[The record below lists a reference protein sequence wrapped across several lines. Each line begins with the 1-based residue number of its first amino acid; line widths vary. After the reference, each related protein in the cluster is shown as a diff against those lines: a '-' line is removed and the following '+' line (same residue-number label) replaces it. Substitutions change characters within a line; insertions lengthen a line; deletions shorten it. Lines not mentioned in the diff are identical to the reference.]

1 MMFLSPIIKKSHKLR
16 VLPMNKSDRERYLEA
31 LINPQTVTDWEM
43 AAWDKRSP
51 YNQVFTEM
59 LIEGVAFIEILE
71 TLIMRRDI
79 LFAKETSRHEQSV
92 KDMHEE
98 EAMRLLHAQMFN
110 VRPPTPRPA
119 PTGKDFVLEASMAT
133 LEKRLNI
140 LREEIPGL
148 ELEIKTYKNE
158 LNEIDSSWNKRQDV
172 AAIKYIE
179 KLDDK
184 LAEIGIH
191 LPKALDDND
200 KMALQA
206 AYKGASP
213 AKILAVN
220 PGLATNPDLNVEGIQ
235 KSGDV
240 FRQLRVC
247 VKVNELI
254 NRLKDAPEDA
264 CVSPKAIKEL
274 AKLPIDLHT
283 AEDVADIEKILDP
296 ARALAVAQSRLS
308 FIHGEEKLFNQCQD
322 GLYAKP
328 AASEVS
334 VEEPKSNPPRPS

>member
-1 MMFLSPIIKKSHKLR
+1 
-16 VLPMNKSDRERYLEA
+16 MNKSDRERYLEA

-51 YNQVFTEM
+51 YNQVYTEM
-59 LIEGVAFIEILE
+59 LIEGAALNEILE
-71 TLIMRRDI
+71 TLILRRDI
-79 LFAKETSRHEQSV
+79 LFAQETSRHEQSV

-98 EAMRLLHAQMFN
+98 EAVRLLHAQMFN

-119 PTGKDFVLEASMAT
+119 PTGKDYVLEAAMAV

-158 LNEIDSSWNKRQDV
+158 LSEIDSSWNKRQDV
-172 AAIKYIE
+172 AAKEYIE

-200 KMALQA
+200 KMALQV
-206 AYKGASP
+206 AYKGVSP

-235 KSGDV
+235 KGGDV

-247 VKVNELI
+247 LEVNNII
-254 NRLKDAPEDA
+254 NKLKGAPKDA
-264 CVSPKAIKEL
+264 CVSPKQIKKL
-274 AKLPIDLHT
+274 AKLLVDLHT
-283 AEDVADIEKILDP
+283 AKDVADIEKIMDP
-296 ARALAVAQSRLS
+296 ARALGVAQTRLS
-308 FIHGEEKLFNQCQD
+308 FIHAEEKLFNQCRD

-334 VEEPKSNPPRPS
+334 VDEPKSNPRRPA